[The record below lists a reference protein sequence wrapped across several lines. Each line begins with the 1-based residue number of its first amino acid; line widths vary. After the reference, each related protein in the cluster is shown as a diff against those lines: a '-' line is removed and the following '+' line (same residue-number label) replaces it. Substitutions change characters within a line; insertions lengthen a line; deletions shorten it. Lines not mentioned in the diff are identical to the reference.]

1 MHYLLDN
8 FADVNSQNKAGE
20 TPLFLAA
27 EAYNR
32 ECAKVNNFLFN
43 NYLLVNLIN
52 DCREIIFLS
61 FHNSRRLILIFSH
74 LKLLL
79 EYGASVTVKNKMKL
93 NVIQNCKSDDYRLY
107 LEGNS
112 KFSSERSLYK
122 GNFDRLFV
130 SRLEI
135 HIQTDRL
142 IYLLLG
148 PMSIHF
154 RKWHYQ

>member
-32 ECAKVNNFLFN
+32 ECAKVNNFLCN

-61 FHNSRRLILIFSH
+61 FHNSRRLILIFSDR
-74 LKLLL
+74 
-79 EYGASVTVKNKMKL
+79 SVRSTV
-93 NVIQNCKSDDYRLY
+93 Y
-107 LEGNS
+107 LAAVND
-112 KFSSERSLYK
+112 
-122 GNFDRLFV
+122 N
-130 SRLEI
+130 
-135 HIQTDRL
+135 QACAN
-142 IYLLLG
+142 
-148 PMSIHF
+148 
-154 RKWHYQ
+154 W

>member
-1 MHYLLDN
+1 MI
-8 FADVNSQNKAGE
+8 VVK
-20 TPLFLAA
+20 LF
-27 EAYNR
+27 
-32 ECAKVNNFLFN
+32 
-43 NYLLVNLIN
+43 
-52 DCREIIFLS
+52 FLS

-154 RKWHYQ
+154 RKWYYQ

>member
-1 MHYLLDN
+1 
-8 FADVNSQNKAGE
+8 VNSQNKAGE

-32 ECAKVNNFLFN
+32 ECAKVNNFLCN
-43 NYLLVNLIN
+43 NYLLIN
-52 DCREIIFLS
+52 FTKMIVVKLFFLS

-74 LKLLL
+74 FKLLL

-112 KFSSERSLYK
+112 KFSSGVFIK
-122 GNFDRLFV
+122 G
-130 SRLEI
+130 I
-135 HIQTDRL
+135 L
-142 IYLLLG
+142 IVC
-148 PMSIHF
+148 S
-154 RKWHYQ
+154 YQD